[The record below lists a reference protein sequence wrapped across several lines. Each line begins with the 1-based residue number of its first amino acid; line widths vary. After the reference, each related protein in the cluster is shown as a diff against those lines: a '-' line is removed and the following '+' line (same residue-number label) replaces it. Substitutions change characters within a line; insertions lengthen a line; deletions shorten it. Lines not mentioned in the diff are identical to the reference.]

1 MCSTLSHKLYKMTKK
16 EVFETI
22 LKSHEFT
29 PTKIETYRLDYG
41 IGVGWIIKA
50 DWRGDKEH
58 EGIDIIATSFNEAM
72 YDLLKLL
79 NTEAEEIRVVLL

>member
-1 MCSTLSHKLYKMTKK
+1 MTKK

-29 PTKIETYRLDYG
+29 PTKVETYRPDFG
-41 IGVGWIIKA
+41 IGWIIEA
-50 DWRGDKEH
+50 DWKGDKDH
-58 EGIDIIATSFNEAM
+58 EGINITATSFDEAM

-79 NTEAEEIRVVLL
+79 NTIAEEIEVVYL